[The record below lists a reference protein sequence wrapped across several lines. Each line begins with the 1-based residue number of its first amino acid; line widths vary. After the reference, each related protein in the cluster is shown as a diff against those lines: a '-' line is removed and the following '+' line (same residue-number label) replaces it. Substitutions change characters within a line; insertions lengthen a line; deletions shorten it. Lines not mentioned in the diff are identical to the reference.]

1 MYFTQDDNTK
11 AYMLIVEG
19 KKGNLAIPVES
30 IENFIDDMKGR
41 LTIIYSS
48 LEKDESVF
56 SKSKGQMVAVRRE
69 ESFETTENEMLIKTY
84 AAVRAKMITNGA
96 QKQM

>member
-30 IENFIDDMKGR
+30 IENFIDDLKGR
-41 LTIIYSS
+41 LTIIYS
-48 LEKDESVF
+48 
-56 SKSKGQMVAVRRE
+56 
-69 ESFETTENEMLIKTY
+69 
-84 AAVRAKMITNGA
+84 
-96 QKQM
+96 